1 MLEPERR
8 VKRRVDGYVLHGS
21 STGPSIERESAVFK
35 AIIIIVLV
43 AGALFGGLLVLR
55 RSGRTGMPDEAVLQR
70 AAKRAREQAAEEEK
84 DGQ

>member
-1 MLEPERR
+1 
-8 VKRRVDGYVLHGS
+8 
-21 STGPSIERESAVFK
+21 VFK

-43 AGALFGGLLVLR
+43 VGALLGGLLTLR

-84 DGQ
+84 DRR